1 MVTKQLHVKLEDFNV
16 KWVDFDVRWGLAFTI
31 HILGLIRPK
40 WKL

>member
-1 MVTKQLHVKLEDFNV
+1 MVTKELHAKLEDF
-16 KWVDFDVRWGLAFTI
+16 DIRWGLGFTL